1 MSVRMFRCCSHS
13 LANTGID
20 LLMDVGRNPSHQLSD
35 AVKQFSNNQSRDASW
50 SVGGELYGR
59 AQPRRRPQ
67 PRRQFRSPEK
77 LAKKRKTITCN
88 SGVCFFK
95 SWKAKTTQTNRPK
108 VHGKTSV
115 VVEPYLSAHAK
126 RTLQLCRQV

>member
-1 MSVRMFRCCSHS
+1 MLHGVLEVSFM
-13 LANTGID
+13 GE
-20 LLMDVGRNPSHQLSD
+20 PSPGD
-35 AVKQFSNNQSRDASW
+35 ARSRDANL
-50 SVGGELYGR
+50 GAFL
-59 AQPRRRPQ
+59 
-67 PRRQFRSPEK
+67 EK
-77 LAKKRKTITCN
+77 FAKKRKTITCN